1 MCAQTASA
9 INHRIRHHLQSSG
22 EWRINTFLY
31 VSIYFTLTRPLL
43 FPYPSSLVY
52 MLGQN
57 IDSVIYQEVI
67 TDLAQKTETDS
78 KKDSN
83 Y

>member
-1 MCAQTASA
+1 MECVHIFYFNTPY
-9 INHRIRHHLQSSG
+9 SS
-22 EWRINTFLY
+22 FHF
-31 VSIYFTLTRPLL
+31 SF
-43 FPYPSSLVY
+43 SLVY

-57 IDSVIYQEVI
+57 IDSVIYQELI

-78 KKDSN
+78 KKDIN